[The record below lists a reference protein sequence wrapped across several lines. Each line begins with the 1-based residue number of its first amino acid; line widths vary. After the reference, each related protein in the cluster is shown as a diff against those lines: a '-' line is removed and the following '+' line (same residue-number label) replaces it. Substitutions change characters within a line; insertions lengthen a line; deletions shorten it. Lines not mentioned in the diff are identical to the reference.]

1 MAISKINV
9 LCSCSIIPRYQPT
22 IINLVLYLTFSI
34 WICTQYTVVFV
45 FFFFF
50 RRPTLKNVS
59 STNQERIIQQT
70 TKKAGQYLIC
80 AKWQSHAKMSRRL
93 IQQKWLLKMASF
105 QVKDQF
111 PVPLHVFCLAI
122 YWRALVYTCMYVC
135 TVSVPPAQT

>member
-1 MAISKINV
+1 MYSV
-9 LCSCSIIPRYQPT
+9 LLLFLSS
-22 IINLVLYLTFSI
+22 FSS
-34 WICTQYTVVFV
+34 
-45 FFFFF
+45 F
-50 RRPTLKNVS
+50 RRPTLKNV

-135 TVSVPPAQT
+135 TVSVPPAQTKVKFEFKKTTKSIYNPHFENGLVH